1 MSTPNII
8 KKLLPIFAIFGMLY
22 VFLIPPLQAP
32 DEASHFSR
40 LISISLGSIFPVKMN
55 DRQGHQLP
63 EDLIIFIEKHQR
75 MKGRASEKYKYW
87 DWYADSHALLDDP
100 KKTKFSVF
108 SASGVSPFGYLPQL
122 AGLVAGHAFY
132 IIAPERF
139 NWQSQVYFA
148 RLGSLVFYIGLILFV
163 VKIAPEIG
171 YTLSLILLLPMPLT
185 IAAAVSYD
193 PTLNAGAILWIAC
206 LFCLRSG
213 KKATKEIAW
222 ALYLA
227 TFILA
232 QIKMVYLP
240 LIILFWFAK
249 PSLSRADFLRLLKG
263 ISYSA
268 CIGLFFGMVIFKM
281 PIAPEISSAV
291 KAQFYFLLENP
302 LIAFSIPFNSLF
314 EYRLFYFISLFAN
327 FGSLDTNFPLSVIV
341 FMFIFFI
348 TVATLE
354 RCTQAK
360 FFLSKSEVL
369 LLIAVVM
376 LIIIGIFDATYIGW
390 TSHTKG
396 IGFPFVDGV
405 QGRYFIPLL
414 PYIILVPYA
423 LPITHNYKNISNW
436 IPPLFTFGIFF
447 HCLTILAIIFRY
459 WMV

>member
-8 KKLLPIFAIFGMLY
+8 KKLLPIFTIFGMLY

-40 LISISLGSIFPVKMN
+40 LISISLGSISPVKMN
-55 DRQGHQLP
+55 TRQGHQLP
-63 EDLIIFIEKHQR
+63 EDLIVFIEKHQR
-75 MKGRASEKYKYW
+75 MNGKASEKYKYW

-108 SASGVSPFGYLPQL
+108 SASGISPFGYLPQL
-122 AGLVAGHAFY
+122 AGLAVGHVFY
-132 IIAPERF
+132 IVAPERF

-163 VKIAPEIG
+163 VRIAPEIS

-185 IAAAVSYD
+185 IATAVSYD
-193 PTLNAGAILWIAC
+193 PTLNAAAILWIAC
-206 LFCLRSG
+206 LFYLRSG

-222 ALYLA
+222 ALYL
-227 TFILA
+227 TVFILA

-240 LIILFWFAK
+240 LVILFWLAK
-249 PSLSRADFLRLLKG
+249 PGLSKADFLRLLKG

-281 PIAPEISSAV
+281 PIAPEISAAV
-291 KAQFYFLLENP
+291 NAQFYFLLENP
-302 LIAFSIPFNSLF
+302 LIAFSIPFNSIF

-341 FMFIFFI
+341 LMFIFFI
-348 TVATLE
+348 IVVTLE
-354 RCTQAK
+354 RCTQEK
-360 FFLSKSEVL
+360 FYLSKLEAL
-369 LLIAVVM
+369 LSTVIVM
-376 LIIIGIFDATYIGW
+376 FILIGIFDATYIVW

-396 IGFPFVDGV
+396 VGFQFVDGV

-414 PYIILVPYA
+414 PYITLIFYA
-423 LPITHNYKNISNW
+423 IPITYNYKNITNW
-436 IPPLFTFGIFF
+436 IPTLFTFGIFF

-459 WMV
+459 WIT